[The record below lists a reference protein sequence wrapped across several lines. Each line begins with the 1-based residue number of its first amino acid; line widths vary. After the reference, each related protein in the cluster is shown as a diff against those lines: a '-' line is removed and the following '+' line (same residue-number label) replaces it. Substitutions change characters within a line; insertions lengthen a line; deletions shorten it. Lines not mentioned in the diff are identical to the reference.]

1 MYKRKPEWIRTKIRS
16 TQETKDVNVIIG
28 KFGLNTVCKE
38 ANCPNRMECFSRKT
52 ATFMILGSVCS
63 RNCAFCDVTHDTP
76 QPLDSDEP
84 KRVAL
89 AVKEMRL
96 KYVVVT
102 SVTRDDLSD
111 GGAGH
116 FAQVIQEI
124 RKISKDIGV
133 EVLIPD
139 FKGDEQALRVVAEA
153 KPKVINHNIETLK
166 RLYPVL
172 RQQADYERTLTLL
185 KRVKEMDESIISKSG
200 FMVGLGETENEVG
213 QLMADLR
220 KHCCEILT
228 IGQYLQP
235 SKHHYPVKEY
245 VHPDT
250 FKKYEEMGYALGF
263 RHVVSGPLVR
273 SSYHAD
279 EAFKQNDGRE
289 SYVD

>member
-1 MYKRKPEWIRTKIRS
+1 MDMRKPEWIRTKIRS
-16 TQETKDVNVIIG
+16 TQETKDVNAIIG

-52 ATFMILGSVCS
+52 ATFMILGRICS
-63 RNCAFCDVTHDTP
+63 RNCTFCDVTHGKP
-76 QPLDSDEP
+76 QPVDSDEP
-84 KRVAL
+84 RHLAL
-89 AVKEMRL
+89 AVQEMGL

-116 FAQVIQEI
+116 FASVIREI
-124 RKISKDIGV
+124 RSISKDIGI

-139 FKGDEQALRVVAEA
+139 FKGDEDALRAVIQA

-166 RLYPVL
+166 RLYPDL
-172 RQQADYERTLTLL
+172 RPQAKYERTLTLL
-185 KRVKEMDESIISKSG
+185 KRIKQMDQEIISKSG
-200 FMVGLGETENEVG
+200 FMVGLGETLSEVE

-220 KHCCEILT
+220 AHDCEMLT

-235 SKHHYPVKEY
+235 SRNHYPVIEY
-245 VHPDT
+245 VRPDT
-250 FKKYEEMGYALGF
+250 FKRYEEMGYDMGF
-263 RHVVSGPLVR
+263 KHVVSGPLVR

-279 EAFKQNDGRE
+279 EAFHFI
-289 SYVD
+289 

>member
-1 MYKRKPEWIRTKIRS
+1 MDMRKPEWIRTKIRS
-16 TQETKDVNVIIG
+16 TQETKDVNAIIG

-52 ATFMILGSVCS
+52 ATFMILGRICS
-63 RNCAFCDVTHDTP
+63 RNCTFCDVTHGKP
-76 QPLDSDEP
+76 QPVDSDEP
-84 KRVAL
+84 RHLAL
-89 AVKEMRL
+89 AVQEMGL

-116 FAQVIQEI
+116 FASVIREI
-124 RKISKDIGV
+124 QSISKDIGI

-139 FKGDEQALRVVAEA
+139 FKGDEDALRAVIQA

-166 RLYPVL
+166 RLYPDL
-172 RQQADYERTLTLL
+172 RPQAKYERTLTLL
-185 KRVKEMDESIISKSG
+185 KRIKQMDQEIISKSG
-200 FMVGLGETENEVG
+200 FMVGLGETLSEVE

-220 KHCCEILT
+220 EHDCEMLT

-235 SKHHYPVKEY
+235 SRNHYPVIEY

-250 FKKYEEMGYALGF
+250 FKRYEEMGYDMGF
-263 RHVVSGPLVR
+263 KHVVSGPLVR

-279 EAFKQNDGRE
+279 EAFHFI
-289 SYVD
+289 

>member
-1 MYKRKPEWIRTKIRS
+1 MHKRKPEWIRTKIRS
-16 TQETKDVNVIIG
+16 TQETKDVNAIIG

-63 RNCAFCDVTHDTP
+63 RNCTFCDVTHGEP
-76 QPLDSDEP
+76 QPVDHEEP
-84 KRVAL
+84 KHVAL
-89 AVKEMRL
+89 AVKEMGL

-102 SVTRDDLSD
+102 SVTRDDLPD
-111 GGAGH
+111 GGAEQ
-116 FAQVIQEI
+116 FARVIQEI
-124 RKISKDIGV
+124 RQQSADIGV

-139 FKGDEQALRVVAEA
+139 FKGDEEALRVVVEA

-166 RLYPVL
+166 RLYPDL
-172 RQQADYERTLTLL
+172 RPQADYERTLTLL
-185 KRVKEMDESIISKSG
+185 KRVKEMDKGIISKSG
-200 FMVGLGETENEVG
+200 FMVGLGETEDEVG
-213 QLMADLR
+213 QLMTDLR
-220 KHCCEILT
+220 KHDCEFLT

-235 SKHHYPVKEY
+235 SKNHYPVIEY
-245 VHPDT
+245 VQPEI

-279 EAFKQNDGRE
+279 EAFKVNEGK
-289 SYVD
+289 

>member
-1 MYKRKPEWIRTKIRS
+1 MYKRKPEWIRTKIKS
-16 TQETKDVNVIIG
+16 TQETKDVNAIIG

-63 RNCAFCDVTHDTP
+63 RNCTFCDVTHDKP
-76 QPLDSDEP
+76 QAVDFEEP
-84 KRVAL
+84 KHVAL
-89 AVKEMRL
+89 AVKEMGL

-102 SVTRDDLSD
+102 SVTRDDLPD
-111 GGAGH
+111 GGAEH

-124 RKISKDIGV
+124 SKISDDIGV

-139 FKGDEQALRVVAEA
+139 FKGNEQALRVVVEA

-166 RLYPVL
+166 RLYPDL
-172 RQQADYERTLTLL
+172 RPQADYERTLTLL
-185 KRVKEMDESIISKSG
+185 KRVKEMDKEIISKSG
-200 FMVGLGETENEVG
+200 FMVGLGETEDEVG
-213 QLMADLR
+213 QLLTDLR
-220 KHCCEILT
+220 KHDCEIIT

-235 SKHHYPVKEY
+235 SKNHYPVIEY
-245 VHPDT
+245 VHPDA

-279 EAFKQNDGRE
+279 EAFKVKDAK
-289 SYVD
+289 

>member
-16 TQETKDVNVIIG
+16 TQETKDVNAIIG

-52 ATFMILGSVCS
+52 ATFMILGRICS
-63 RNCAFCDVTHDTP
+63 RNCTFCDVTHGKP
-76 QPLDSDEP
+76 QPVDYEEP
-84 KRVAL
+84 KHLAL
-89 AVKEMRL
+89 AVKEMGL

-102 SVTRDDLSD
+102 SVTRDDLPD
-111 GGAGH
+111 GGAAH
-116 FAQVIQEI
+116 FARVIREI
-124 RKISKDIGV
+124 RQISEDIGV

-139 FKGDEQALRVVAEA
+139 FKGDEEALKVVVEA

-166 RLYPVL
+166 RLYPDL
-172 RQQADYERTLTLL
+172 RPQADYERTLTLL
-185 KRVKEMDESIISKSG
+185 KRVKEMDKGIISKSG
-200 FMVGLGETENEVG
+200 FMVGLGETEDEVG
-213 QLMADLR
+213 QLMTDLR
-220 KHCCEILT
+220 KHDCEILT

-235 SKHHYPVKEY
+235 SKNHYPVIEY
-245 VHPDT
+245 VHPET

-279 EAFKQNDGRE
+279 EAFKIE
-289 SYVD
+289 

>member
-1 MYKRKPEWIRTKIRS
+1 MYKRKPEWIRTKIKS
-16 TQETKDVNVIIG
+16 TQETKDVNAIIG

-63 RNCAFCDVTHDTP
+63 RNCTFCDVTHDKP
-76 QPLDSDEP
+76 QAVDFEEP
-84 KRVAL
+84 KHVAL
-89 AVKEMRL
+89 AVKEMGL

-102 SVTRDDLSD
+102 SVTRDDLPD
-111 GGAGH
+111 GGAEH

-124 RKISKDIGV
+124 RKISDDIGV

-139 FKGDEQALRVVAEA
+139 FKGNEQALRVVVEA

-166 RLYPVL
+166 RLYPDL
-172 RQQADYERTLTLL
+172 RPQADYERTLTLL
-185 KRVKEMDESIISKSG
+185 KRVKEMDKEIISKSG
-200 FMVGLGETENEVG
+200 FMVGLGETEDEVG
-213 QLMADLR
+213 QLLTDLR
-220 KHCCEILT
+220 KHDCEIIT

-235 SKHHYPVKEY
+235 SKNHYPVIEY
-245 VHPDT
+245 VHPDA

-279 EAFKQNDGRE
+279 EAFKVKDAK
-289 SYVD
+289 

>member
-16 TQETKDVNVIIG
+16 TQETKDVNAIIG

-63 RNCAFCDVTHDTP
+63 RNCTFCDVTHGEP
-76 QPLDSDEP
+76 QPVDHEEP
-84 KRVAL
+84 KHVAL
-89 AVKEMRL
+89 AVKEMGL

-102 SVTRDDLSD
+102 SVTRDDLPD
-111 GGAGH
+111 GGAEH
-116 FAQVIQEI
+116 FARVIQEI
-124 RKISKDIGV
+124 RQQSADIGV

-139 FKGDEQALRVVAEA
+139 FKGDEETLRVVVEA

-166 RLYPVL
+166 RLYPDL
-172 RQQADYERTLTLL
+172 RPQAYYERTLTVL
-185 KRVKEMDESIISKSG
+185 KRVKQMDKRIISKSG

-220 KHCCEILT
+220 KHDCEFLT

-235 SKHHYPVKEY
+235 SKNHYPVKEY
-245 VHPDT
+245 IHPDI

-279 EAFKQNDGRE
+279 EAFK
-289 SYVD
+289 VTPKATK

>member
-1 MYKRKPEWIRTKIRS
+1 MDMRKPEWIRTKIRS
-16 TQETKDVNVIIG
+16 TQETKDVNAIIG

-52 ATFMILGSVCS
+52 ATFMILGRICS
-63 RNCAFCDVTHDTP
+63 RNCTFCDVTHGKP
-76 QPLDSDEP
+76 QPVDSDEP
-84 KRVAL
+84 RHLAL
-89 AVKEMRL
+89 AVQEMGL

-116 FAQVIQEI
+116 FASVIREI
-124 RKISKDIGV
+124 QSISKDIGI

-139 FKGDEQALRVVAEA
+139 FKGDEDALRAVIQA

-166 RLYPVL
+166 RLYPDL
-172 RQQADYERTLTLL
+172 RPQAKYERTLTLL
-185 KRVKEMDESIISKSG
+185 KRIKQMDQEIISKSG
-200 FMVGLGETENEVG
+200 FMVGLGETLSEVE

-220 KHCCEILT
+220 AHDCEMLT

-235 SKHHYPVKEY
+235 SRNHYPVIEY
-245 VHPDT
+245 VRPDT
-250 FKKYEEMGYALGF
+250 FKRYEEMGYDMGF
-263 RHVVSGPLVR
+263 KHVVSGPLVR

-279 EAFKQNDGRE
+279 EAFHFI
-289 SYVD
+289 

>member
-16 TQETKDVNVIIG
+16 TQETKDVNEIMG

-63 RNCAFCDVTHDTP
+63 RNCTFCDVTHGQP
-76 QPLDSDEP
+76 QPVDQDEP
-84 KRVAL
+84 RHVAL
-89 AVKEMRL
+89 AVQEMGL

-102 SVTRDDLSD
+102 SVTRDDLPD
-111 GGAGH
+111 GGAEH
-116 FAQVIQEI
+116 FAHVIQEI
-124 RKISKDIGV
+124 RKISGDIGV

-139 FKGDEQALRVVAEA
+139 FKGYEQALSVVVDA

-166 RLYPVL
+166 RLYPDL
-172 RQQADYERTLTLL
+172 RPQAYYERTLTLL
-185 KRVKEMDESIISKSG
+185 KRIKELDKEIISKSG
-200 FMVGLGETENEVG
+200 FMVGLGETEDEVG

-220 KHCCEILT
+220 SHGCEFLT

-235 SKHHYPVKEY
+235 SKHHYPVMEY

-263 RHVVSGPLVR
+263 KYVVSGPLVR

-279 EAFKQNDGRE
+279 EAFTIQ
-289 SYVD
+289 

>member
-1 MYKRKPEWIRTKIRS
+1 MTKRKPEWIRTQIRS
-16 TQETKDVNVIIG
+16 TQETKDVNAIIG

-63 RNCAFCDVTHDTP
+63 RNCTFCDVTHGQP
-76 QPLDSDEP
+76 QPVDQDEP
-84 KRVAL
+84 RHVAL
-89 AVKEMRL
+89 AVQEMGL

-102 SVTRDDLSD
+102 SVTRDDLPD
-111 GGAGH
+111 GGAEH
-116 FAQVIQEI
+116 FAHVIQEI
-124 RKISKDIGV
+124 RKISGDIGV

-139 FKGDEQALRVVAEA
+139 FKGYEQALSVVVDA

-166 RLYPVL
+166 RLYPDL
-172 RQQADYERTLTLL
+172 RPQANYERTLTLL
-185 KRVKEMDESIISKSG
+185 KRIKELDKEIISKSG
-200 FMVGLGETENEVG
+200 FMVGLGETEDEAG

-220 KHCCEILT
+220 SHGCEFLT

-235 SKHHYPVKEY
+235 SKHHYPVMEY

-263 RHVVSGPLVR
+263 KYVVSGPLVR

-279 EAFKQNDGRE
+279 EAFTIQ
-289 SYVD
+289 

>member
-16 TQETKDVNVIIG
+16 NQETKDVNAIIG

-63 RNCAFCDVTHDTP
+63 RNCTFCDVTNGTP
-76 QPLDSDEP
+76 QRVDSNEP
-84 KRVAL
+84 RHVAL
-89 AVKEMRL
+89 AVKEMGL

-102 SVTRDDLSD
+102 SVTRDDLLD

-116 FAQVIQEI
+116 FAEVIQEI
-124 RKISKDIGV
+124 QGISNEIGV
-133 EVLIPD
+133 EILIPD
-139 FKGDEQALRVVAEA
+139 FKGDEQALRCVVEA
-153 KPKVINHNIETLK
+153 KPKVINHNIETLH

-172 RQQADYERTLTLL
+172 RPQADYERTLTVL
-185 KRVKEMDESIISKSG
+185 KRVKQMDKRIISKSG

-220 KHCCEILT
+220 KHDCEFLT

-235 SKHHYPVKEY
+235 SKNHYPVKEY
-245 VHPDT
+245 IHPDI

-279 EAFKQNDGRE
+279 EAFK
-289 SYVD
+289 VTPKATK